1 MSKGCKISSVCKL
14 MGRSRQSYYKVLS
27 LRTERSNDKDKLEGL
42 VHPIRHILPRLGG
55 KKLYSMI
62 KNSMSENR
70 LKMGRDRFFK
80 WLKYSDL
87 LVSPKKQYINTTQSH
102 HRFWV
107 YDNLAATMTLT
118 RPNQLWVSDITYLRT
133 QEGFCY
139 LALIT
144 DAYSRKIV
152 GFDVSDT
159 LELNGCMRA
168 LKSALQTAGDISDL
182 VHHSDRGI
190 QYCSGQYTALLKQK
204 GVKISMAAKG
214 NCYENALAE
223 RVNGILKGEFNLDT
237 TFKTKEHAVKAVQQS
252 IYIYNTYR
260 PHWSLKLKTP
270 EACHSL

>member
-1 MSKGCKISSVCKL
+1 

-27 LRTERSNDKDKLEGL
+27 LRTKRSSDKDTLGSL

-62 KNSMSENR
+62 QNGMSENR

-80 WLKYSDL
+80 WLKHSDL
-87 LVSPKKQYINTTQSH
+87 LITPKKQYVNTTQSH

-152 GFDVSDT
+152 GFDVSDS

-168 LKSALQTAGDISDL
+168 LKSALQTAGDLTEL

-190 QYCSGQYTALLKQK
+190 QYCSGQYTSLLKQR

-223 RVNGILKGEFNLDT
+223 RINGILKGEFNLDT
-237 TFKTKEHAVKAVQQS
+237 KFKTKKYAVEAVQQS

-270 EACHSL
+270 EECHTL

>member
-1 MSKGCKISSVCKL
+1 

-27 LRTERSNDKDKLEGL
+27 IRTKRSNDKDTLQSL
-42 VHPIRHILPRLGG
+42 VQPIRHIMPRVGG

-62 KNSMSENR
+62 QNRMSENR
-70 LKMGRDRFFK
+70 IKMGRDIFFK
-80 WLKYSDL
+80 WLKHNDL
-87 LVSPKKQYINTTQSH
+87 LISPKKQYVNTTQSH

-118 RPNQLWVSDITYLRT
+118 RSNQLWVSDITYLRT
-133 QEGFCY
+133 QQGFCY

-152 GFDVSDT
+152 GFDVSDS

-168 LKSALQTAGDISDL
+168 LKSALQTVGDLTEL

-190 QYCSGQYTALLKQK
+190 QYCSGQYTALLKER

-223 RVNGILKGEFNLDT
+223 RINGILKGEFNLDT
-237 TFKTKEHAVKAVQQS
+237 KFKTKKHAVEAVQQS

-270 EACHSL
+270 EECHSL

>member
-1 MSKGCKISSVCKL
+1 

-27 LRTERSNDKDKLEGL
+27 HRSKLSNDKDKLECL
-42 VHPIRHILPRLGG
+42 VHPIRHIMPRLGG

-62 KNSMSENR
+62 QNRMSENR

-80 WLKYSDL
+80 WLKHSDL
-87 LVSPKKQYINTTQSH
+87 LISPKKQYVNTTQSH

-118 RPNQLWVSDITYLRT
+118 QPNQLWVSDITYLRT

-152 GFDVSDT
+152 GFDVSDS

-168 LKSALQTAGDISDL
+168 LKSAFQTTADLTDL

-190 QYCSGQYTALLKQK
+190 QYCSGQYTTLLKQK

-237 TFKTKEHAVKAVQQS
+237 TFKTKQHAVQAVQQS